1 MIYFIDSLGFYL
13 IEVEV
18 LVLGVVDIKLGKKI
32 GSEWRWVDNGS
43 YCWIELGNW
52 RC

>member
-18 LVLGVVDIKLGKKI
+18 SVLGVVDIKLGKKI
-32 GSEWRWVDNGS
+32 GSEWR
-43 YCWIELGNW
+43 
-52 RC
+52 